1 MDSLDLQKKVLCLL
15 KMIPNPLTKKNYIS
29 IDISID
35 EYSRRTNQNFD
46 LFQDFKSIGLAVRRN
61 FPHRF

>member
-15 KMIPNPLTKKNYIS
+15 KMIPNPLTKKNY
-29 IDISID
+29 ISID